1 MHLIEIGLKPSIF
14 FHNPELTSGAIRTQ
28 INGPGFPAG
37 VHESNKET
45 GLQPNIFYFN
55 FYDLFFPH

>member
-1 MHLIEIGLKPSIF
+1 MIEIGLKPSIF
-14 FHNPELTSGAIRTQ
+14 FLHNPGLKSGVMKNQ
-28 INGPGFPAG
+28 INCPGFQAG